1 MGIGVQGLADTFAK
15 MRIPFTSEKAKQ
27 VNKDIFET
35 IYHGALTASHLIAK
49 ERKEK
54 FGLTGLE
61 IPGMKSGGLMNLTR
75 TTPPKRSLNKDS
87 QGLASLP
94 EYDR

>member
-1 MGIGVQGLADTFAK
+1 MLDYDRLRRGVVQGIGYMAEGGLA
-15 MRIPFTSEKAKQ
+15 
-27 VNKDIFET
+27 
-35 IYHGALTASHLIAK
+35 
-49 ERKEK
+49 
-54 FGLTGLE
+54 
-61 IPGMKSGGLMNLTR
+61 NLTR

>member
-1 MGIGVQGLADTFAK
+1 MGYMDDEGNITGEGVAK
-15 MRIPFTSEKAKQ
+15 FMNDQ
-27 VNKDIFET
+27 VILQNRQIDDQIEQQKR
-35 IYHGALTASHLIAK
+35 AK